1 MMQEIFPKVQ
11 ETLAGALGVEAEEVK
26 LEASLT
32 KDLGAESIDFIDI
45 IFRLEKTFDL
55 KIPTNDLFPGNILND
70 EKFVKEGR
78 VTKEGLDELKLKT
91 PYLDLDT
98 FSQDPQV
105 TKLADY
111 FTVQVIMRYLE
122 DRLRQKSS

>member
-1 MMQEIFPKVQ
+1 MKQKKLLIHTQ
-11 ETLAGALGVEAEEVK
+11 AEEVK